1 MGRNRVAQANGRWV
15 VYGEVGNPMWGY
27 QMVVKDGQNCA
38 EVYFSPEMM
47 YALSKNKLYPKIDF
61 RQSDVFVLA
70 VMLL

>member
-1 MGRNRVAQANGRWV
+1 
-15 VYGEVGNPMWGY
+15 
-27 QMVVKDGQNCA
+27 MVVKDGANCA